1 LLRLDTD
8 WYESTKIEFEVL
20 YPLVSLN
27 GIIIVDDYS
36 TWQGSNKA
44 TEEYLSKLEPST
56 YSKKISENGSLI
68 IHKLQEN
75 I

>member
-1 LLRLDTD
+1 
-8 WYESTKIEFEVL
+8 L